1 MNEKGKREKFVKVV
15 DLMSLSYSFKER
27 EREREIER
35 ESKNASAKTRNT
47 GQEYWESYSFPS
59 FPCVKVLSM
68 FIVQET
74 AVMRVKM

>member
-1 MNEKGKREKFVKVV
+1 MKREREKFVKVV

-27 EREREIER
+27 GREIER
-35 ESKNASAKTRNT
+35 ESKNASAKTKNT